1 MDSHYCVYCVAQSF
15 GVLLPKNI
23 SADWLAALHSKST
36 GLKIVMVLI
45 NIASFDH
52 SMHLVIAIS
61 YIKVALPVD
70 NE

>member
-1 MDSHYCVYCVAQSF
+1 MGSHYCVYCVATMLWCITAQKYF
-15 GVLLPKNI
+15 GR
-23 SADWLAALHSKST
+23 LAALHSKST
-36 GLKIVMVLI
+36 GLKIVMMLI

-61 YIKVALPVD
+61 HIKVALPVD